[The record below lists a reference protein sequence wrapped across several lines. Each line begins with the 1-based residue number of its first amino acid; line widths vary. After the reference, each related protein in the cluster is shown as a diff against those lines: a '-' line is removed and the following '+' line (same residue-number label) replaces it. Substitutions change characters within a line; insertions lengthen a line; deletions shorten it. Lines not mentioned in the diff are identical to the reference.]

1 MDEEEE
7 EEERRRR
14 RSAGKS
20 SRERE
25 KERENVGNRGKS
37 AFSKGEK
44 RAAPTAACCFH
55 KNIFRVF
62 PFPSPP
68 LPSPKRFSRFIVP
81 LFIIKIELIPYRFNN
96 FF

>member
-7 EEERRRR
+7 EEERRRRR

-62 PFPSPP
+62 PFPL
-68 LPSPKRFSRFIVP
+68 LPGTVLAFHRPAFHNKNRINSLSI
-81 LFIIKIELIPYRFNN
+81 
-96 FF
+96 